1 MIRLV
6 LEDKGLQEGDLADL
20 LGHTS
25 TTTTRN
31 YYKSKNAGAIRGRIE
46 ALDK

>member
-1 MIRLV
+1 
-6 LEDKGLQEGDLADL
+6 LQEGDLADL

-25 TTTTRN
+25 ITTIRN
-31 YYKSKNAGAIRGRIE
+31 YCKSKNAGAIRGRIE